1 MKKHSWKISDTII
14 DGYIKHK
21 VCRNCNLHR
30 AMINSRWCW
39 NETFYFEL
47 DTNANIIFGGEKTN
61 RVPYGCGDKK
71 PIPKFHLEDKLFE
84 I

>member
-1 MKKHSWKISDTII
+1 
-14 DGYIKHK
+14 
-21 VCRNCNLHR
+21 
-30 AMINSRWCW
+30 MINSRWCW